1 MKLKRMYAIDIYYR
15 NDSPLHIQ
23 KLYPSL
29 TATEFRDLKER
40 IKHDYIGMGPI
51 IFDAMNENG
60 QREVWYANH

>member
-15 NDSPLHIQ
+15 NDSTPHIQ

-29 TATEFRDLKER
+29 TATEFCDLKEQ
-40 IKHDYIGMGPI
+40 IKRDYIGIDHI
-51 IFDAMNENG
+51 IFDVMNENG